1 MIPHCVVRC
10 HHWSAS
16 PVCCHAVPKRG
27 LLDIGCSASVC
38 VPTSARASKARSRSL
53 PSCLKAWLYLP
64 ASFFSLGRC
73 NQSVLPCQASPGLV
87 RPLLYGWP
95 ARLPVRCS
103 GASPVCAGGA
113 GAGVHCSDMVCD
125 LSSGRAGAGMVLPS
139 SWTTW
144 RFCVRGGKAHLC
156 VSSGV
161 PSLPAPLLEG
171 YMALVLTGVHGS
183 VLLVR
188 ML

>member
-1 MIPHCVVRC
+1 MQSRTWDSLTLSVLHPFVCPQVHELARPVLVHCHRVSR
-10 HHWSAS
+10 H
-16 PVCCHAVPKRG
+16 
-27 LLDIGCSASVC
+27 GC
-38 VPTSARASKARSRSL
+38 TSL
-53 PSCLKAWLYLP
+53 PAFS
-64 ASFFSLGRC
+64 SLGRC
-73 NQSVLPCQASPGLV
+73 NQSVLPFQASPGMV

-113 GAGVHCSDMVCD
+113 GAGVHCSDMVRCVICQ
-125 LSSGRAGAGMVLPS
+125 AGVLVLA
-139 SWTTW
+139 W
-144 RFCVRGGKAHLC
+144 RYLVVGQHGDFVSEVATRLC

-171 YMALVLTGVHGS
+171 YMALFLTGVHGS